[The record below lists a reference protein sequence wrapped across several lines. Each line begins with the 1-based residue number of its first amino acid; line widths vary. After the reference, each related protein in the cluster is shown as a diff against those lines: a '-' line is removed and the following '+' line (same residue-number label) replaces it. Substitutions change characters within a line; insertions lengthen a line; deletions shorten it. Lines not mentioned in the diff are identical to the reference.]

1 MAKLVSSTYGDA
13 LFELALEENRLEAM
27 YEEIAAARDVFLQ
40 NDELFKLLNHPKVV
54 KDEKIAFIEN
64 VFLGRVSDEVMGF
77 FRIIVTKDRY
87 NDMIA
92 IFDYFL
98 HKVKEYK
105 GIGTA
110 HVTSAIALSEE
121 QKAAV
126 EKRLLETTRYHSF
139 DMDYKVDPSI
149 LGGLIIRIEDRV
161 VDSSLKTQLDK
172 LTKQLSKIQLS

>member
-13 LFELALEENRLEAM
+13 LFELALEENRLDSM
-27 YEEIAAARDVFLQ
+27 YEEIAAAKEVFLQ
-40 NDELFKLLNHPKVV
+40 NEELSKLLNHPKVV

-64 VFLGRVSDEVMGF
+64 VFKGRVSEEVMGF
-77 FRIIVTKDRY
+77 FHIIVTKDRY
-87 NDMIA
+87 NDMID

-98 HKVKEYK
+98 HKVKEHK

-110 HVTSAIALSEE
+110 HVTSAIVLSEE

-126 EKRLLETTRYHSF
+126 EKRLLETTRYQSF
-139 DMDYKVDPSI
+139 EMDYCVDPSI
-149 LGGLIIRIEDRV
+149 LGGLVIRIEDRV

>member
-1 MAKLVSSTYGDA
+1 MKKRILTILLACSMLVSSMTVSAEDNQGEA
-13 LFELALEENRLEAM
+13 TGQEQEEGEVTERITKEDKPYLS
-27 YEEIAAARDVFLQ
+27 
-40 NDELFKLLNHPKVV
+40 
-54 KDEKIAFIEN
+54 
-64 VFLGRVSDEVMGF
+64 LGA
-77 FRIIVTKDRY
+77 
-87 NDMIA
+87 N
-92 IFDYFL
+92 
-98 HKVKEYK
+98 
-105 GIGTA
+105 
-110 HVTSAIALSEE
+110 LSEE